1 MRSLRSHDAAARRR
15 LTKTL
20 DIQSCRL
27 HILIIAVFLSGCEVE
42 VDRERVFETM
52 SREEWQ
58 VFYLNKPVAICS
70 ESIEFI
76 DRQQELLN
84 SNGYEPIRVTR
95 ETQQCLYLE
104 KKQADS
110 ASSIPGVAF

>member
-1 MRSLRSHDAAARRR
+1 M
-15 LTKTL
+15 
-20 DIQSCRL
+20 QSYRL
-27 HILIIAVFLSGCEVE
+27 HVLIIAAFVSGCEVE
-42 VDRERVFETM
+42 VDRERDFETM
-52 SREEWQ
+52 SREERQ
-58 VFYLNKPVAICS
+58 VFSLKNPIAICS

-84 SNGYEPIRVTR
+84 GNGYEPIRVTR
-95 ETQQCLYLE
+95 ETQQCLFLE